1 MQKQITQFK
10 SVIND
15 IENIFHFD
23 ASCPIEIAK
32 LALMDCL
39 KWIGQIEDAQKAQ
52 LAQKEAEEK
61 AKADAEAVA
70 IAPVE
75 QTPEPAV

>member
-10 SVIND
+10 SVINE
-15 IENIFHFD
+15 IESIFHFD
-23 ASCPIEIAK
+23 ATCPIEIAK

-39 KWIGQIEDAQKAQ
+39 KWIGQIEDMQKQA

-61 AKADAEAVA
+61 AKQEADK
-70 IAPVE
+70 P
-75 QTPEPAV
+75 PENISTEV